1 MANAIRWIAR
11 KAKELRKQNPNAHRT
26 WNAYVKQASNM
37 WARKKSAPVKRS
49 PKKKVARK
57 VRRKVS
63 SITIREKTDKPRTR
77 AKKVYQV
84 TRTKKGQYKSFK
96 RVGSAGGSNLLPIAL
111 GVVGVGL
118 LYLLFK
124 NNRNTPMYP
133 AGYPSNYPT
142 YQPTGNQYRDQN
154 AQKIIAYATAGGLA
168 IDAIARLIES
178 LTNKSDNDIQQIYD
192 TIDTTGTVPEYAWV

>member
-1 MANAIRWIAR
+1 MANALRWITR

-26 WNAYVKQASNM
+26 WNAYVKQASNLY
-37 WARKKSAPVKRS
+37 ARQKAAPVKRKT
-49 PKKKVARK
+49 KKKVARK

-63 SITIREKTDKPRTR
+63 SITIREKSDKPRTKPKR
-77 AKKVYQV
+77 VYV
-84 TRTKKGQYKSFK
+84 VSRTKKGQYKKYK
-96 RVGSAGGSNLLPIAL
+96 RVGNTGKSNLLPIAL

-118 LYLLFK
+118 LYMLFK
-124 NNRNTPMYP
+124 NNSNTPIYP
-133 AGYPSNYPT
+133 QGYPSGYPT
-142 YQPTGNQYRDQN
+142 YQATGNQYRDQN

-178 LTNKSDNDIQQIYD
+178 LTNKSDTQLKQITD